1 MCKLYLSAILN
12 LYDWRIVSYVLSE
25 RNDNLQGF
33 KTFDKAAQANP
44 DADSLFSTRQRIPV
58 HQPRISPQARAGGD
72 DAEYVPCGA
81 LH

>member
-44 DADSLFSTRQRIPV
+44 DADSLFLHTTEDSSTPTA
-58 HQPRISPQARAGGD
+58 HFTTSPCRRR
-72 DAEYVPCGA
+72 
-81 LH
+81 